1 MLTIAISAL
10 STAALIGAGYG
21 LFQLGRWVQHRR
33 TMVLIQAVEDA
44 GMAEAEELA
53 AVLANE
59 VPAERPAMH

>member
-1 MLTIAISAL
+1 MLIVVISSL
-10 STAALIGAGYG
+10 CTAALISAGYG
-21 LFQLGRWVQHRR
+21 LFWLGRWVQHRR
-33 TMVLIQAVEDA
+33 TMVLIQAVENA